1 MSFVMLTNLKIERI
15 MANSVKPRHH
25 VVITGTGRS
34 GTTFL
39 MQLLTRLNLDTGFDP
54 DDLVNQIDPHSHAGL
69 EWDIRSANPP
79 YIIKTPSFCDYA
91 EEVIKDPF
99 ITLDHVFIP
108 VRDLSS
114 AAASRIRVVR
124 EHPPTELAPT
134 QMAGGLWGT
143 DNPEDQAKIL
153 QDYLMSLLLAL
164 ADSQI
169 PVTLL
174 RFPRLIKDVEYTY
187 QKLKPL
193 LKGVAFEVFREAFDA
208 VVRPDLVHDF
218 SPSL

>member
-1 MSFVMLTNLKIERI
+1 MLTNLKIERI

-39 MQLLTRLNLDTGFDP
+39 MQLLTRLNLGTGFDS
-54 DDLVNQIDPHSHAGL
+54 DDLVNQIDPHSNAGL
-69 EWDIRSANPP
+69 ERDIRSEDAP
-79 YIIKTPSFCDYA
+79 YIIKTPFFCNYA
-91 EEVIKDPF
+91 EEVVKNPL

-143 DNPEDQAKIL
+143 ENPEDQAKIL
-153 QDYLMSLLLAL
+153 QDYLISLLLAL

-174 RFPRLIKDVEYTY
+174 RFPRLVKDVEYTH